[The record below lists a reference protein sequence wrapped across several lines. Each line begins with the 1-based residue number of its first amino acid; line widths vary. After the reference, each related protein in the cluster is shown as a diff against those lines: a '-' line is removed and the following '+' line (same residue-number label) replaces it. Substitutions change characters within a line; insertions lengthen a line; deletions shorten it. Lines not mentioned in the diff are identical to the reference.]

1 MLNQLILGDNLEV
14 LKSLPSES
22 VDLCYIDPPFFS
34 NRNYAVIWGDKGEI
48 RSFEDCWDGGI
59 DTYINWMYKRV
70 TEIHR
75 ILKPTGSFYLHC
87 DWHAQAELK
96 VYVLDK
102 IFSRENFLN
111 NISWKRT
118 NAKSNSTKKFTVL
131 QDTIFLYA
139 KSEKCKFNIQ
149 RCNYSEAQLSRY
161 KQSQKDEK
169 GLYRCENLTAPGR
182 SKQFEWRGVH
192 PGENR
197 SWSYSLEKLEE
208 LFSEGLIVLQKDG
221 RPRKDGLKKY
231 LSDSLG
237 EVIGDVWDDIERV
250 SNTGKERIG
259 YPTQKPEALLE
270 RIIKA
275 SSNEGDTV
283 LDCFMGGGTTIAV
296 AQKLGRNWIGIDQS
310 PSAFGVTRERILA
323 ISKPLFPIEFEAKTA
338 KWDWDNLRK
347 MDDFEFEKLC
357 VKTLGG
363 EPTKQAKGGDLGIDG
378 VIKVLAPQPP
388 KGGVPEDHHVLIS
401 VKRSQNIGRNVID
414 NFKSAIQRY
423 RRNNKLKSENTPFR
437 GLGGFFTLQH
447 GEKINLANYDGF
459 IIAFSFGK
467 GLKAELAQLEREEGF
482 KILPL
487 TVEDIL
493 PVAKRPKVILKV
505 ECIKLGESG
514 DYKFIATAN
523 TDDNRL
529 IEFFAFKVLVKNKE
543 NEFENH
549 AFDNFNKT
557 GIFETELKKGEY
569 KVTATA
575 TDEYGLMGNDET
587 EITIKGVK

>member
-34 NRNYAVIWGDKGEI
+34 NRNYAVIWGDKGEM

-70 TEIHR
+70 QEIHR

-87 DWHAQAELK
+87 DWHADAYLR

-102 IFSRENFLN
+102 IFGIGNFVN
-111 NISWKRT
+111 QISWKRT

-131 QDTIFLYA
+131 QDTLFLYS
-139 KSEKCKFNIQ
+139 KTENYIFNIQ
-149 RCNYSEAQLSRY
+149 RRSYSDAQMSRY
-161 KQSQKDEK
+161 KKSQSDEK
-169 GLYRCENLTAPGR
+169 GLYRCDDLTAPNS
-182 SKQFEWRGVH
+182 SKERQFEWRGVI
-192 PGENR
+192 PSTNR
-197 SWSYSLEKLEE
+197 SWRFSIEE
-208 LFSEGLIVLQKDG
+208 LERLYSEGLIVLQKDG

-231 LSDSLG
+231 LADSQG
-237 EVIGDVWDDIERV
+237 EVIGDVWDDIDRV

-363 EPTKQAKGGDLGIDG
+363 EPTKQSKGGDLGKDG
-378 VIKVLAPQPP
+378 ILNNWSV
-388 KGGVPEDHHVLIS
+388 IS
-401 VKRSQNIGRNVID
+401 VKRSENIGRNVAD
-414 NFKSAIQRY
+414 NLRSAILRF
-423 RRNNKLKSENTPFR
+423 RREKNVAKQKDNLE
-437 GLGGFFTLQH
+437 FTFQH

-505 ECIKLGESG
+505 ECLKLGESG
-514 DYKFIATAN
+514 DYKFIATAS
-523 TDDNRL
+523 TDDKRL
-529 IEFFAFKVLVKNKE
+529 IEFFSFKILVKNKE
-543 NEFENH
+543 EKFDIFT
-549 AFDNFNKT
+549 FDNFNKT

-569 KVTATA
+569 RITVTA
-575 TDEYGLMGNDET
+575 TDEYGLVGDDET
-587 EITIKGVK
+587 ELTIKG